1 VSAWSKLTAGGVDNL
16 ELAKSV
22 HKWCVSSI
30 LEVFGVQ
37 NGTTPAAAED
47 KKSPLKKKGK

>member
-1 VSAWSKLTAGGVDNL
+1 VSAWSKLTAGGVENL

-30 LEVFGVQ
+30 LEVFGVAKDGAQ
-37 NGTTPAAAED
+37 QADT
-47 KKSPLKKKGK
+47 KSTKKKGK